1 VRVNHKHGPQ
11 PKLKLKESSPEHG
24 LCIKNVSMH
33 DYSQLSKL
41 KDNFLHKEPF
51 ILIARITPIVSKNP
65 EKKASLVNEI
75 YSAAIQ
81 NKYSVFRLGE
91 GRIIAVPN
99 SVRIEEEVL

>member
-11 PKLKLKESSPEHG
+11 SKLKLKESSPEHG

-33 DYSQLSKL
+33 DYSQLPKL
-41 KDNFLHKEPF
+41 KDNFLHKDPF
-51 ILIARITPIVSKNP
+51 ILIARITPILLKNP
-65 EKKASLVNEI
+65 EKEASLVNEI

>member
-51 ILIARITPIVSKNP
+51 ILIARITPILSNP
-65 EKKASLVNEI
+65 EKEASLVNEI